1 MVSQT
6 KKETG
11 ERKRGENER
20 VEGIKTQI
28 CEEGRKQF
36 GQAMLRD
43 EEREEWSEEDEK
55 EYNATRT
62 MEVVATKL
70 SLTMVVV
77 V

>member
-1 MVSQT
+1 
-6 KKETG
+6 
-11 ERKRGENER
+11 
-20 VEGIKTQI
+20 
-28 CEEGRKQF
+28 
-36 GQAMLRD
+36 MLRD
-43 EEREEWSEEDEK
+43 EEREDWSEEDEK